1 MASLIE
7 LTNPEWV
14 LVRDLFD
21 PPYWRGAPARHGRE
35 TVLTR
40 LRLLP
45 P

>member
-1 MASLIE
+1 MASLIG
-7 LTNPEWV
+7 LKNPEWV

-21 PPYWRGAPARHGRE
+21 PPYRRGAPARHGRE
-35 TVLTR
+35 TVLMH